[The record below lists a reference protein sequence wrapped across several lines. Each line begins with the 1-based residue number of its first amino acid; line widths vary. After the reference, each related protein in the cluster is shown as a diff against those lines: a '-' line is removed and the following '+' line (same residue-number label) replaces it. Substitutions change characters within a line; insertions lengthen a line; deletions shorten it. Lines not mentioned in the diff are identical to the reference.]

1 MSHHLLQAAC
11 LREFKVY
18 LEFDD
23 GTKGV
28 IDLEDKAKRG
38 GVFEPL
44 HDTRYFRQLRLDK
57 ELGTICWPNGADLAP
72 EFLYQRLKA
81 APLQVH

>member
-44 HDTRYFRQLRLDK
+44 NNPSYFRKLQLDK
-57 ELGTICWPNGADLAP
+57 TLGTICWPNGADLAP
-72 EFLYQRLKA
+72 EFLYQRLLTS
-81 APLQVH
+81 PLQPG